1 MSETPPADADVLP
14 WYERIAIDAFIDS
27 YYSLNYQT
35 PKPQGG
41 RNRFRAFDQNNGFSV
56 AWAGLNLAYSDAH
69 FGGVLELRF
78 GPSAGRLAGADAD
91 AGLENVKQAYA
102 SWRPGGA
109 DGILTLDIGKF
120 DTFVGAEV
128 ADSHLNYNYSRG
140 LLFWL
145 AQPYYH
151 TGLRA
156 NLDLSDQVWLT
167 GLVANGWNNSVDNNF
182 GKTFGLQVNF
192 ATAPAASGGAPLF
205 DAHLAYIV
213 GPEQQDYAVIEDYC
227 DRAGTGE
234 TFNPFARGCDTQYP
248 GASSDLARDL
258 GGSNSELRHL
268 IDLVVG
274 VNPSPDLSLV
284 ANFDLGFDRGRVG
297 SLVAEQPPGFTSQ
310 SFWGVSAAGRYQFTP
325 QWAGALRAEILQDA
339 DGRVTASDDPYIVNV
354 QDLALYEGT
363 LTAEYA
369 PVPNLILRLDN
380 RLDYGNERVF
390 QRLLRTY
397 EQWQFTTT
405 LGVVVATN

>member
-1 MSETPPADADVLP
+1 
-14 WYERIAIDAFIDS
+14 
-27 YYSLNYQT
+27 
-35 PKPQGG
+35 
-41 RNRFRAFDQNNGFSV
+41 
-56 AWAGLNLAYSDAH
+56 
-69 FGGVLELRF
+69 
-78 GPSAGRLAGADAD
+78 
-91 AGLENVKQAYA
+91 KQAYA

-156 NLDLSDQVWLT
+156 NLDLSEQVWLT

-248 GASSDLARDL
+248 G
-258 GGSNSELRHL
+258 
-268 IDLVVG
+268 
-274 VNPSPDLSLV
+274 
-284 ANFDLGFDRGRVG
+284 
-297 SLVAEQPPGFTSQ
+297 
-310 SFWGVSAAGRYQFTP
+310 
-325 QWAGALRAEILQDA
+325 
-339 DGRVTASDDPYIVNV
+339 
-354 QDLALYEGT
+354 
-363 LTAEYA
+363 
-369 PVPNLILRLDN
+369 
-380 RLDYGNERVF
+380 
-390 QRLLRTY
+390 
-397 EQWQFTTT
+397 
-405 LGVVVATN
+405 